1 MKIVFM
7 GTPEFAVPALEAL
20 IEKFDVEAV
29 FTQPDKPK
37 GRGKKLAMSQVKEV
51 AVKHDIKVF
60 QPEKLKKDRETIEE
74 LKNIAPDFIIVVA
87 YGQIFSKEILEIPK
101 YGCINLHASLLPKY
115 RGAAPINWA
124 IINGE
129 KVSGNTT
136 MFMDEG
142 LDTGDM
148 LLKSEAQITDSMT
161 AGELHDKLMEQGG
174 ELLVN
179 TIKGIMDGKIK
190 RIKQED
196 DKSCYS
202 PMLSK
207 ETGKIDWTKGGEKI
221 NNLIRGLNPWPL
233 ASTHY
238 NGEVMKIYE
247 AQVLKENSNFEPG
260 YIMDVSND
268 GIKVS
273 TGSGVLLI
281 KKIQFPSKKP
291 MYVKDYIKGNTINTG
306 LVLC

>member
-207 ETGKIDWTKGGEKI
+207 ETGKIDWTKGGKKI

-238 NGEVMKIYE
+238 NGEV
-247 AQVLKENSNFEPG
+247 
-260 YIMDVSND
+260 
-268 GIKVS
+268 
-273 TGSGVLLI
+273 
-281 KKIQFPSKKP
+281 KKIVILNQDILW
-291 MYVKDYIKGNTINTG
+291 MYQMMV
-306 LVLC
+306 

>member
-20 IEKFDVEAV
+20 IEEFHVEAV

-87 YGQIFSKEILEIPK
+87 YGQILSKEILDIPK

-129 KVSGNTT
+129 KVTGNTT

-148 LLKSEAQITDSMT
+148 LLKSEVQITDGMT

-179 TIKGIMDGKIK
+179 TIKGIVDGKIE

-207 ETGKIDWTKGGEKI
+207 ETGKIDWTKGSEEI
-221 NNLIRGLNPWPL
+221 NNLIRGLNPGPL

-247 AQVLKENSNFEPG
+247 AKVLKENSNFEPG

-273 TGSGVLLI
+273 TGLGVLLI

-291 MYVKDYIKGNTINTG
+291 MYVRDYIKGNAINTG